1 MNLKDNLLA
10 GLVSSSIIF
19 FQVQTALAQTISDSD
34 IKNTTSEFAVE
45 ITTDD
50 ITEGE
55 ISTRGTGII
64 VARNGKNY
72 YILTASHVVPK
83 DRPDVTYF
91 VATNKGNS
99 PLTIKEQHPERK
111 TTDIAELS
119 FISDKNYTLAV
130 IGNPMALSQG
140 SSIYVAGWSS
150 SGTRREMQFISGE
163 FKEIIN
169 NPEGGGG
176 QLLIYSGDVEPGFSG
191 GPVLNQAGQLVGIHT
206 RGNGGEVVGN
216 GGQGISIATVREVI
230 VIPEIKTALARTPSA
245 PNVANQPPSSQNQPP
260 VVVSQPPVVVSQ
272 PPASQNRPSVVM
284 SQPPTNEPVPNF
296 SIVIKGSLW

>member
-1 MNLKDNLLA
+1 MNLKDKLLA

-72 YILTASHVVPK
+72 YILTAYHVV
-83 DRPDVTYF
+83 RPNVTYL
-91 VATNKGNS
+91 VATNKENL
-99 PLTIKEQHPERK
+99 PFTIKEQHPEK

-150 SGTRREMQFISGE
+150 SGTRREMQFISGK

-176 QLLIYSGDVEPGFSG
+176 QLLIYSGDVEPGISG

-216 GGQGISIATVREVI
+216 GGQGISIATVREV
-230 VIPEIKTALARTPSA
+230 VVVPEIKTALGITPSA
-245 PNVANQPPSSQNQPP
+245 PNIAIQSPSSPNQPPASSNQPT
-260 VVVSQPPVVVSQ
+260 VVVSQ
-272 PPASQNRPSVVM
+272 PPASPNRPSVVM
-284 SQPPTNEPVPNF
+284 SQPPTNEPVQVF
-296 SIVIKGSLW
+296 SIVIRGLW

>member
-1 MNLKDNLLA
+1 MNLKDKLLA

-45 ITTDD
+45 ITTDA
-50 ITEGE
+50 INPNGE
-55 ISTRGTGII
+55 ISTGGTGII
-64 VARNGKNY
+64 VARNGNTY
-72 YILTASHVVPK
+72 YILTASHIIPK
-83 DRPDVTYF
+83 DNPDANYF
-91 VATNKGNS
+91 VVTNKGNS
-99 PLTIKEQHPERK
+99 PLTIKEQHPEK

-130 IGNPMALSQG
+130 IGNPMALCQG

-176 QLLIYSGDVEPGFSG
+176 QLLIYSGDLVPGFSG

-206 RGNGGEVVGN
+206 RGNEGEVVGK
-216 GGQGISIATVREVI
+216 GGQGISIATVREVV
-230 VIPEIKTALARTPSA
+230 VIPEIKTALERTPSA
-245 PNVANQPPSSQNQPP
+245 PNVANQPPSSQN
-260 VVVSQPPVVVSQ
+260 QPPVVVSQ